1 MADLKL
7 PTEVI
12 ELPSQ
17 GKFYSPDSPLASG
30 KVEIKYMTAKEE
42 DILTNQA
49 YIADGTVL
57 DKLLS
62 SILVTKV
69 DLKELLLGDK
79 DAILIAARILG
90 YGGDYSFVY
99 GGQNYSVDLST
110 LDNKPLHEDLQ
121 NLTENKIPYTVET
134 TGTALTLKLLTHGD
148 EKAIEAEIKALQK
161 INKNASPELSTR
173 LKKVIT
179 SVQGESKIEA
189 IYDYVDNYL
198 LAKDSRELR
207 KYLKTITPEVNM
219 SFTTDSGEEAAIPVN
234 LNFFWPD
241 LGPGF

>member
-207 KYLKTITPEVNM
+207 KYLKAITPEVNM
-219 SFTTDSGEEAAIPVN
+219 SFTTDGGEEAAIPVN